1 MSDISYKVVADAYPD
16 IGKKIQLFWG
26 HQEFSDLAHVL
37 LNDTRDHSRKGF
49 PAHVVA
55 AMLELQA
62 LHNKVFPQFAEV
74 SEASQMAIRKNSV
87 FGTL

>member
-1 MSDISYKVVADAYPD
+1 MSDISYKVVADSYPD

-26 HQEFSDLAHVL
+26 HQEFSDFAHVL
-37 LNDTRDHSRKGF
+37 LHDTRDHSRKGF
-49 PAHVVA
+49 PAEVVA
-55 AMLELQA
+55 ALVDLQT

-74 SEASQMAIRKNSV
+74 SEASKAAIRNNSV